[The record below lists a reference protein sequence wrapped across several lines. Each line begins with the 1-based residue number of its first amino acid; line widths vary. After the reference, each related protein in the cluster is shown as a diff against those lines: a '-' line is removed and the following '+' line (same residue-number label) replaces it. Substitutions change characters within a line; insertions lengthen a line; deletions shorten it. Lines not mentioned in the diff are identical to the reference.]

1 MLVVPP
7 RIEAMADFL
16 LRDIDERVAERIKE
30 MARQKGWP
38 LNDVILLLIKQALG
52 LVDPEPAPVPGDI
65 ARLTGA
71 WSDDEA
77 RAFEEAMSAMT
88 SLPDDAPAYL
98 VEDMRRKKEAGG

>member
-16 LRDIDERVAERIKE
+16 LRDIDERVADRIKE

-88 SLPDDAPAYL
+88 NLPDDAPAYL
-98 VEDMRRKKEAGG
+98 VEEMRRKKEGGR